1 MKHSNTVFHQLLKY
15 LPRHRFQEAV
25 DRHQGDRRIRSMS
38 CWDQLTALLFGQLTG
53 SRSLRDLVTG
63 FNSKSAHH
71 YHLGTRTV
79 RRSSLSDANSHR
91 PTAVF
96 QETFFY
102 LLEQVRNKLP
112 KCDASEMV
120 RLIDS
125 STIDLNLNQFE
136 WADFRSTKA
145 GIKLHTVYDPNA
157 EIPVYFAMTNAKVN
171 DRKALHQLP
180 MMAGMTYVVDRAYN
194 DYAWYYTLTQQG
206 SVFVGR
212 MKKNALYEVLETK
225 PAMSEGILS
234 DEVIQLSSRK
244 AKKVCPTPMRRI
256 KFCRKDDGKI
266 LEFITNDMQ
275 RSAQEIADL
284 YKQRWQIEL
293 FFKWIKQNLKVKT
306 FIGRSENALMIQV
319 LVALITYLLLKLAQ
333 LGCHSKMGLQSIV
346 RLIGIN
352 LTSRRSLIAL
362 LQPDPGP
369 NSLQKN
375 EDCPQQFGLIY
386 A

>member
-15 LPRHRFQEAV
+15 LPRHRFQETV
-25 DRHQGDRRIRSMS
+25 NRHQGDRRIRSMS

-71 YHLGTRTV
+71 YHLGTRTI

-112 KCDASEMV
+112 KCDASEMI

-180 MMAGMTYVVDRAYN
+180 MVAGMTYVVDRVYN
-194 DYAWYYTLTQQG
+194 DYAWYYALTQQG

-225 PAMSEGILS
+225 CVIGEGILS
-234 DEVIQLSSRK
+234 DEVIQLSSYK
-244 AKKVCPTPMRRI
+244 AKRDCPTPMRRV
-256 KFCRKDDGKI
+256 KFCRKEDGKI

-275 RSAQEIADL
+275 RSAQEIAGL

-306 FIGRSENALMIQV
+306 FIGRSENAVMIQV

-333 LGCHSKMGLQSIV
+333 LGCHSKIGLQSTA

-362 LQPDPGP
+362 LHPDPELNTLP
-369 NSLQKN
+369 KK

-386 A
+386 V

>member
-1 MKHSNTVFHQLLKY
+1 LKHSNTVFHQLLKY

-244 AKKVCPTPMRRI
+244 AKKACPTPMRRI

-306 FIGRSENALMIQV
+306 FIGRSENAVMIQV

>member
-1 MKHSNTVFHQLLKY
+1 LKHSNTVFHQLLKY

-244 AKKVCPTPMRRI
+244 AKKACPTPMRRI

-306 FIGRSENALMIQV
+306 FIGRSENAVMIQV

-362 LQPDPGP
+362 LQPDPGL
-369 NSLQKN
+369 NSSHKN